1 MNVFE
6 ELKSEDYKILKELD
20 LEDPQKVMEIYAK
33 RIALYKKF
41 ADRIRDPIAKEIIYT
56 KREIMMNSA
65 NILNTQQSIQL
76 DVANITSRLDDLESK
91 LFNKIQ

>member
-6 ELKSEDYKILKELD
+6 ELKREDYKILKELD
-20 LEDPQKVMEIYAK
+20 LEDPQKVMAIYAK

-41 ADRIRDPIAKEIIYT
+41 ADRIRDPIIKELIYT
-56 KREIMMNSA
+56 KREIIMNSA
-65 NILNTQQSIQL
+65 NIVNAQQSIQL